1 MLHKSTSACNAPMR
15 SNSSRRESDDGYQ
28 PVVAVLADRWRVI
41 VCRDGIQWILQ
52 HRGSATQTPT
62 RADWRGFRYLRT
74 RQGLISSCE
83 RSVPEIRPSALT
95 ILQALP
101 ERI

>member
-1 MLHKSTSACNAPMR
+1 MLHSSTSAGAAPVR

-52 HRGSATQTPT
+52 Y
-62 RADWRGFRYLRT
+62 RASSETARRTEWKGARYLRT
-74 RQGLISSCE
+74 RNGLIAACDM
-83 RSVPEIRPSALT
+83 SVPEIRASARS